1 MPMTAVWHGIKSGVI
16 MSCDTCVFHVGA
28 RHDGMLKG
36 SLGRSNRRIN
46 IIAATSRAEED
57 KHEELHEQ
65 IRSRVLKSCADS
77 ESPSARVSPGHWL
90 DPSDYKMS
98 SF

>member
-1 MPMTAVWHGIKSGVI
+1 MPTTAMWHAIKSGVI

-28 RHDGMLKG
+28 RHDGTLKG

-46 IIAATSRAEED
+46 IIAATSRAEEG
-57 KHEELHEQ
+57 KHQELHEQ
-65 IRSRVLKSCADS
+65 IRSRVT
-77 ESPSARVSPGHWL
+77 VSPGRWL
-90 DPSDYKMS
+90 DTSGYKMS

>member
-1 MPMTAVWHGIKSGVI
+1 

-57 KHEELHEQ
+57 KHQEL
-65 IRSRVLKSCADS
+65 R
-77 ESPSARVSPGHWL
+77 
-90 DPSDYKMS
+90 
-98 SF
+98 